1 MSRWEEFSDLLT
13 PNQVTWSLVI
23 VVAIELGKPGLGRL
37 LLFFCDWE
45 GECDTM
51 WYPDTKKQFVSICW
65 LQACPCSA
73 VPKCYFRV
81 GDVQYKAMTVDVC
94 SVLCVISGGIHFCRW
109 HVSFSIHLGRC
120 VVLCFEHWI
129 VVTNR
134 LFLLQ
139 VSHYSHWY
147 VVIFVPANIGYPKKQ
162 MVITLSRHW
171 PVNLFHPGVLTILT
185 YNPVRIPVNHMML

>member
-1 MSRWEEFSDLLT
+1 
-13 PNQVTWSLVI
+13 
-23 VVAIELGKPGLGRL
+23 
-37 LLFFCDWE
+37 
-45 GECDTM
+45 
-51 WYPDTKKQFVSICW
+51 
-65 LQACPCSA
+65 
-73 VPKCYFRV
+73 
-81 GDVQYKAMTVDVC
+81 MTVDVC
-94 SVLCVISGGIHFCRW
+94 SVLCVISGRIHFCKW
-109 HVSFSIHLGRC
+109 HVSCSIHLGRC

-185 YNPVRIPVNHMML
+185 YNPVRIPVSKSFDAVACSNLSHCLLVVSPKQMGSTRFQMNSQLGDTWDKFSICGQNRWTMYIIPYIWA